1 MPESKNCAKCGYSSE
16 NNSLKFQNFLC
27 DICNCFA
34 PDEKSDFERYI
45 SEKTSSDYLQ
55 SFRNFFKAK
64 GLLQKQGMIRKASEG
79 EVMSRAPFGYQIINK
94 KLVPAQNSDEV
105 REIFEEF
112 SNSKISLRE
121 LSKKHKLSVNGLKK
135 ILRNFAYIGKIRFN
149 GQIHNGSHPP
159 ILSSTLFNHVQSK
172 LEKLGI
178 KKN

>member
-1 MPESKNCAKCGYSSE
+1 MEEQKKCVKCGHLSE
-16 NNSLKFQNFLC
+16 NNTLKFQNFLC

-34 PDEKSDFERYI
+34 PDNKSDFDQYV
-45 SEKTSSDYLQ
+45 SEKVSSDSLH
-55 SFRNFFKAK
+55 SFRNFFKPK
-64 GLLQKQGMIRKASEG
+64 GLLQKQGMIQKASKG
-79 EVMSRAPFGYQIINK
+79 EVMSRAPFGYQIIEK
-94 KLVPAQNSDEV
+94 KLVPAQNSDEI

-135 ILRNFAYIGKIRFN
+135 VLRNFTYIGKIRFN
-149 GQIHNGSHPP
+149 GQIHNGSHTP
-159 ILSSTLFNHVQSK
+159 IISSTLFNHVQNK